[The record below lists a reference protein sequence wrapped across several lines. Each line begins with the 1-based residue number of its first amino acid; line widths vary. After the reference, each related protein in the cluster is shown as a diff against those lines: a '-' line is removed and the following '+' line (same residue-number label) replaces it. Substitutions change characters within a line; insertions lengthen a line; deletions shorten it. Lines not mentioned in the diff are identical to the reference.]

1 MWYKLKSDSTNLLNG
16 LNDIIIRAYNV
27 LEISKILNTLM
38 EKIPKSIS
46 DSMKSKKNFPIQ
58 HYFAK

>member
-46 DSMKSKKNFPIQ
+46 DSMKNKKISQFSITS
-58 HYFAK
+58 